1 LHSALHMKT
10 SNRFRTVLLLSALAL
25 SLSASAQPVRP
36 YSLASDVACIEST
49 YSMIEKN
56 DDVVSNQERF
66 YQCFPKNF
74 DRFLAI
80 FGYSEADSST
90 DGLLA
95 GNEKSYDY
103 LDQFFKLTISK
114 NQYSNMFQLGVNG
127 HWQVDNVAYLQYL
140 LREFLTSYK
149 NTVIE
154 ELARLSDQELKSFW
168 FFYFDSQT
176 KLKSVPN
183 EVLSIKDKNAR
194 VYNFAINEFNQMFSN

>member
-1 LHSALHMKT
+1 
-10 SNRFRTVLLLSALAL
+10 
-25 SLSASAQPVRP
+25 
-36 YSLASDVACIEST
+36 
-49 YSMIEKN
+49 MIEKN

-80 FGYSEADSST
+80 FGYSETDSGT

-140 LREFLTSYK
+140 LREFFTSHK
-149 NTVIE
+149 NTAIE
-154 ELARLSDQELKSFW
+154 ELDRLSDRELKSFW

-183 EVLSIKDKNAR
+183 EVLSIKDTNAR
-194 VYNFAINEFNQMFSN
+194 VYNFALSEFNKMFNRSGPQWLDT